1 VVVIAS
7 TAVCAEPLG
16 DLAPLQPPDAVQPVA
31 LAALQVSVLV
41 LPAATTNGEADNTV
55 VGTTFTVALDG
66 APVPPGPVHVST

>member
-1 VVVIAS
+1 
-7 TAVCAEPLG
+7 
-16 DLAPLQPPDAVQPVA
+16 VA
-31 LAALQVSVLV
+31 LAAVQVSVLV